1 MEAVVELE
9 PVSRGVTVGTVLALP
24 GTVKVADDVLDAVPL
39 AIVLADTVNDDEPVL
54 EGVVRGEND

>member
-1 MEAVVELE
+1 VEAVVELE